1 MSYTW
6 DLKKIYE
13 SDEEWRIDANNLK
26 EMCRE
31 FDANI
36 DNILNSLSDFLSIT
50 KRFILLNELIEKVY
64 CYPRRFIDLD
74 VNDTHH
80 KNMFDEALD
89 IYSKIVKLTNK
100 LSELVISNKD
110 KVLEFLESEDAT
122 FYKRYYEIML
132 NSNGVILDSESAKNI
147 QDIRNSYQT
156 LISSLEY
163 KNLEVD
169 EKETLVNEKNYTT
182 LLLNE
187 DRDIRRQAFEL
198 LNEAYLSVGDE
209 IAELYISKLKNDIE
223 ASRKLGYKSLEE
235 MKLSSLELPTNLID
249 NTIRSVREH
258 LNIMHEYILLKKSML
273 GADDYFLYDS
283 SMPKINDEG
292 GYKDF
297 DEALDIARDCLSFYG
312 DDYLN
317 FFESLKNGSIDEV
330 PRKGKKTID
339 FTGITYAGIPY
350 ICLNYNGKTRGVRN
364 LIHEVGHAVH
374 LLYSKKENDFT
385 YFEFSLFLTEVV
397 AKVNEMIFNNYL
409 LDKGYK
415 DVGVLSVLLNSIFN
429 QIMFTE
435 FEKRIVTIL
444 ENGGSLDK
452 EAISDIY
459 EELVSKY
466 NGGALSKHKYNR
478 YGWLRISHFIM
489 QEPFYLYQYSIGTSL
504 ANVIYKKLAND
515 ESYKEKYLK
524 FLGIGNKLNIVD
536 SLKQIDIDLFDERIF
551 DECYS
556 NLEHMLVKMR

>member
-74 VNDTHH
+74 INDTHH